1 MASYPDLELP
11 ARMIPVPSSISE
23 AAQGLLA
30 AMSSFPTTPYP
41 ELSDRKGWD
50 KRVERAETM
59 MLQFMGSMTEKLEGV
74 SAQACDLGGVPAF
87 RLKPEIGANE
97 GGVVLD
103 IHGGGLTNG
112 GGELCKITG
121 MMAASALNALT
132 YAVDYRMPPA
142 HPYPAPL
149 NDCIAAYRALLKL
162 YPAEKVIVRGTS
174 AGGNLAAAMIL
185 RARDEGLALPL
196 AVVLGTPEVDL
207 TESGDSFRTNAG
219 IDVVLKGSLM
229 PANLL
234 YAAGHDL
241 ADPYLSPLFG
251 DFSKG
256 FPPTIITTGTRDLFL
271 SNSVRMHNALRRAGN
286 RSELIVEEA
295 MPHGG
300 FLGAPEDALVAAD
313 VRDFAER
320 AWRGEFGRRSSQ
332 T

>member
-1 MASYPDLELP
+1 MSSYPDLELP
-11 ARMIPVPSSISE
+11 ARAIPVPSSISD

-30 AMSSFPTTPYP
+30 AMGSFPRTPYP
-41 ELSDRKGWD
+41 DPKDRAGWD
-50 KRVERAETM
+50 ERVEKAEAM
-59 MLQFMGSMTEKLEGV
+59 MLQFMQGMTEKLDGI
-74 SAQACDLGGVPAF
+74 SAQACDLGGVPGF
-87 RLKPEIGANE
+87 KLEPQHGANAI
-97 GGVVLD
+97 GVVLD

-121 MMAASALNALT
+121 MMAASSLAAIT

-149 NDCIAAYRALLKL
+149 DDCMAAYRALLKL
-162 YPAEKVIVRGTS
+162 YPAEKIVIRGTS
-174 AGGNLAAAMIL
+174 AGGKLAAALIL
-185 RARDEGLALPL
+185 RARDEGLVAPVAVIL
-196 AVVLGTPEVDL
+196 ATPEIDL
-207 TESGDSFRTNAG
+207 TESGDSFRTNEG

-320 AWRGEFGRRSSQ
+320 AWRGEFRRK
-332 T
+332 

>member
-1 MASYPDLELP
+1 MSSYPDLELP
-11 ARMIPVPSSISE
+11 ARRIPVPSSISE

-30 AMSSFPTTPYP
+30 AMGSFPPTPYP
-41 ELSDRKGWD
+41 ELGDREGWD
-50 KRVERAETM
+50 KRVERAEAM
-59 MLQFMGSMTEKLEGV
+59 MLQFMGSMTAKLEGIA
-74 SAQACDLGGVPAF
+74 AQACDLGGVPGF
-87 RLKPEIGANE
+87 RLEPQQGRNE
-97 GGVVLD
+97 AGVVLD

-112 GGELCKITG
+112 GGELCRITG
-121 MMAASALNALT
+121 MMAASSLGALT
-132 YAVDYRMPPA
+132 FAVDYRMPPA

-149 NDCIAAYRALLKL
+149 DDCVAAYRTLLER
-162 YPAEKVIVRGTS
+162 YPAEKIVIRGTS
-174 AGGNLAAAMIL
+174 AGGNLAAALVL
-185 RARDEGLALPL
+185 RARDEGLAAPAGVIL
-196 AVVLGTPEVDL
+196 ATPEIDL
-207 TESGDSFRTNAG
+207 TESGDSFRTNEG

-256 FPPTIITTGTRDLFL
+256 FPPTLITTGTRDLFL

-320 AWRGEFGRRSSQ
+320 AWRGAFRLK
-332 T
+332 